1 MHGVSLKTLLVSG
14 VMMAALMLTG
24 CGLQVRSVT
33 LIENFEVPSLETLGE
48 DADPGWVEY
57 LRTQEYEI
65 TEELCDLNQ
74 VQEELTDRLPAFL
87 ANRLTV
93 RSVRV
98 VALEFEAQ
106 EGNFNSINELD
117 TVLTVDEEYYSFYTG
132 VRPEGLGNNV
142 KLRPKPNLNLA
153 DAINNNECVK
163 TYVRISG
170 ELPEEALRFNVVLRY
185 RLRLGFNLF

>member
-1 MHGVSLKTLLVSG
+1 MHGVSLKTVLVSG

-33 LIENFEVPSLETLGE
+33 LLENVEVPTLAALGE

-57 LRTQEYEI
+57 LEGQDYEI
-65 TEELCDLNQ
+65 TEEFCDLNQ
-74 VQEELTDRLPAFL
+74 VQEELTNLLPAFI
-87 ANRLTV
+87 ANRIAV

-106 EGNFNSINELD
+106 EGNFSSINELD
-117 TVLTVDEEYYSFYTG
+117 TVLTVDEEYYSFYSG
-132 VRPEGLGNNV
+132 VRPEGLGNSV
-142 KLRPKPNLNLA
+142 KLRPKPGLNLA
-153 DAINNNECVK
+153 DAINDNECVK

-170 ELPEEALRFNVVLRY
+170 KLPEEALRFNVVLRY
-185 RLRLGFNLF
+185 RLRLGFSLF